1 MIIYDLVANLF
12 IGGVGLAGI
21 AFGSFLITVVGDEY
35 LRRFDIDDNF
45 RTKILLA
52 IVLFMI
58 YIIFF

>member
-35 LRRFDIDDNF
+35 LLRFDVDDNF

-52 IVLFMI
+52 IIIFMI